1 MVELKGEGVSYIW
14 VMGENTKVWGRQ
26 NEDKEPRLTLRGHS
40 STLAL
45 CTLYTS
51 DHKFL
56 IFPLLPARSKVEQ
69 LISPPL
75 LASSLFG
82 G

>member
-1 MVELKGEGVSYIW
+1 MVELKGEGVSYLW
-14 VMGENTKVWGRQ
+14 VMGGNTKAWGRQ
-26 NEDKEPRLTLRGHS
+26 SEDKEPRLTLRGHS

-45 CTLYTS
+45 RPLYTS
-51 DHKFL
+51 GHRFL
-56 IFPLLPARSKVEQ
+56 TFPLLPARSKAER

-75 LASSLFG
+75 LASSPFG